1 MTADLLIHNLSEVAT
16 PEGSAPLRG
25 AEQRRVRRLAGAE
38 VVCRAGRIAFVGSPE
53 ERRRQFG
60 EMPEAERLDGQ
71 GGALIPGVVDPH
83 THLPWAGSREGGFAG
98 RLGGGTHPGRGAGG

>member
-1 MTADLLIHNLSEVAT
+1 MTDLLIHNLAEIAT

-25 AEQRRVRRLAGAE
+25 AEQRRIRRLAGAE
-38 VVCRAGRIAFVGSPE
+38 VVCRTGRIAFVGSPE

-71 GGALIPGVVDPH
+71 GGTLIPGFVDPH
-83 THLPWAGSREGGFAG
+83 THLPWAGSRE
-98 RLGGGTHPGRGAGG
+98 